1 MRAGNGGL
9 KVPLGSGSSPVEAAR
24 SRARLADGLCLLALL
39 GFACAVAA
47 PVFAGGV
54 PVAMDTLALWGP
66 QAVTA
71 PQPVHNPDLADS
83 ALIYLPWQGFVRH
96 SLAEGE
102 WPLWNPDVF
111 AGYPFQGNPQTQL
124 YYPVMWLLWL
134 LPLAQALQVGEIVHL
149 WLAGAGMYVLARV
162 LGTSRTGSVLAG
174 LTFAGCGQ
182 LYMLLVY
189 PGQAYIFPWLPWV
202 VAAAEI
208 AWRRRSWGWAAGA
221 GGLFGVLALAGHL
234 QWFLYSAMFLAA
246 WGVAH
251 LGYAAWILWRHPTP
265 GGGRAWAGQAAR
277 VAAILA
283 WGPALAAVQLFPF
296 VELSRLST
304 RFSDVGGPIGP
315 DDPARTLRLL
325 ARQLHLFVP
334 QLFGN
339 SVGQIGNPLVFNN
352 CWYVGLAPL
361 VLALIALGGRRERR
375 VWLIGALGLAAFA
388 AAAGLPLFN
397 RIQQL
402 PGLQALIPQRI
413 AYLFMFCVAALAGL
427 GFDTWLDLARRR
439 VGVAAGTG
447 AALVLAGAGIIY
459 LLADRHAQSATT
471 PALYALQTD
480 AFRQAA
486 LIAGGLLLWGLAT
499 LALRGDRRR
508 WGRAVLAGG
517 LLGLTGVDLLT
528 YAPDY
533 NTYSPPSALQPQAPA
548 ADAMRDGAGGG
559 RMMAPD
565 APGAMFP
572 PSEALLYGLHDVQGY
587 DALHLARY
595 EAYWA
600 AGEPTLRQG
609 TVANYFNVMIRP
621 QNYTSTLADLL
632 NVVYVT
638 TWSPLPTP
646 PARLEPIY
654 TGDVAVYRN
663 RDALPRAFVVGGA
676 EVLAAEAIPPRLAAP
691 GFDPRR
697 AVLLEQAPPA
707 DFPTTPGDP
716 TPPGTATIT
725 GYRNLSVDLTAQM
738 DRPGWLVL
746 GDVNYPGWT
755 VTVDGQPAPLYTAY
769 SILRAV
775 PLAAGTHTIRFAFQ
789 PLSVWLGGLVSG
801 VALLLVVGVIGGA
814 ALRRRRAGPRAEAT
828 GGLR

>member
-1 MRAGNGGL
+1 LHTNRGRG
-9 KVPLGSGSSPVEAAR
+9 
-24 SRARLADGLCLLALL
+24 ADAVCLLALL

-47 PVFAGGV
+47 PVFLGGV

-83 ALIYLPWQGFVRH
+83 ALIFLPWQVFVRR
-96 SLAEGE
+96 SLAGGE

-124 YYPVMWLLWL
+124 YYPLMWLLWL
-134 LPLAQALQVGEIVHL
+134 LPLPQALQLGEIVHL
-149 WLAGAGMYVLARV
+149 WLAGAGMFVLARV
-162 LGTSRTGSVLAG
+162 LSTSRTGSVLAG

-182 LYMLLVY
+182 LYMVLVY

-208 AWRRRSWGWAAGA
+208 AWRRRSWAWAAGA

-246 WGVAH
+246 WLAGH
-251 LGYAAWILWRHPTP
+251 LGYAAWTAWRHPTP
-265 GGGRAWAGQAAR
+265 GAGRAWAGQAAR
-277 VAAILA
+277 AGAILA

-304 RFSDVGGPIGP
+304 RISDAGAAVGP

-339 SVGQIGNPLVFNN
+339 SVGQVGNPLGFNN

-361 VLALIALGGRRERR
+361 ALALVALAVRRERR
-375 VWLIGALGLAAFA
+375 VWFLGALGLAAFA

-397 RIQQL
+397 RVQQL
-402 PGLQALIPQRI
+402 PGLQALIPLRI

-427 GFDTWLDLARRR
+427 GFDAWLELARRR
-439 VGVAAGTG
+439 VG
-447 AALVLAGAGIIY
+447 AALALLSAFVLAAAGIIY
-459 LLADRHAQSATT
+459 LLADRHAQSASN
-471 PALYALQTD
+471 PALYHLQTE

-486 LIAGGLLLWGLAT
+486 LIAGALGLWALAT
-499 LALRGDRRR
+499 LALRGNRQRGR
-508 WGRAVLAGG
+508 RAVLAGG
-517 LLGLTGVDLLT
+517 LLGLTAVDLLT
-528 YAPDY
+528 YAPNY
-533 NTYSPPSALQPQAPA
+533 NTYVAPAALQPQHPA
-548 ADAMRDGAGGG
+548 ADVMHEGPGGG

-565 APGAMFP
+565 APGATFP
-572 PSEALLYGLHDVQGY
+572 PSEAVLYGLHDVQGY
-587 DALHLARY
+587 DSLHLARY

-600 AGEPTLRQG
+600 AGEPALG
-609 TVANYFNVMIRP
+609 TGTQANYFNVMMRP

-638 TWSPLPTP
+638 TWAPLPSV
-646 PARLEPIY
+646 PAKLEPLY
-654 TGDVAVYRN
+654 TTGVGVYRN
-663 RDALPRAFVVGGA
+663 RAALPRAFVADGA
-676 EVLAAEAIPPRLAAP
+676 EVLAAEAIPARVAAP

-707 DFPTTPGDP
+707 GFPATPGDP

-725 GYRNLSVDLTAQM
+725 RYRNLSVEVAARM

-746 GDVNYPGWT
+746 GDVNYPGWR
-755 VTVDGQPAPLYTAY
+755 VTVDGQPAPLYTADGL
-769 SILRAV
+769 LRAV
-775 PLAAGTHTIRFAFQ
+775 PLAAGTHTVRFAFQ
-789 PLSVWLGGLVSG
+789 PLSVLLGAGVSAG
-801 VALLLVVGVIGGA
+801 ALLLVLGVLGA
-814 ALRRRRAGPRAEAT
+814 AAVRRRRTER
-828 GGLR
+828 GGTL